1 MVVDLTLRGAKVYID
16 GKIIEAGIAINE
28 GRIDKVAK
36 GSNLPC
42 ASEKINLSGMLILPG
57 IIDVHAHLRDQ
68 ELSYKEDFYSGTCAA
83 ANGGVTL
90 LLDMPNNKPVTM
102 SSGALKER
110 MKIASGKIIVNVA
123 FYSAFPEDISEIRRI
138 ICAGAKAFKV
148 FLSHKVGG
156 IDPNDEDKMIS
167 AFREVADANV
177 PIAVHA
183 EDGSILRKRFRE
195 IGDRGSLDAYLE
207 VHSIEAEVRGVTY
220 AIRLARGSNARTHIC
235 HVSTSEGLRIITGEK
250 SRGLSISCEVTP
262 HHLLL
267 SEKDLRRIGNIALV
281 NPPFRPLPDVLY
293 LQWALENGLID
304 IVASDHAPHAF
315 KEKDASSVWDVSA
328 GISGVE
334 TMLPLMLTMVNK
346 GHISL
351 STLVKVL
358 SENPSRIFGFRD
370 RGRIK
375 EGFYADLVVVDL
387 KREWTIDSTEF
398 YSKAKFSPFDGWRVK
413 GKPMKTFVN
422 GVLVADEGEIV
433 AKPGSGKIVGWEK
446 L

>member
-1 MVVDLTLRGAKVYID
+1 LVVDLILKGAKVYID
-16 GKIIEAGIAINE
+16 GKIIEAGIAIDE
-28 GRIDKVAK
+28 GRIVKVAK
-36 GSNLPC
+36 EPSLPC
-42 ASEKINLSGMLILPG
+42 TSERINLGGMLILPG
-57 IIDVHAHLRDQ
+57 AIDVHAHLRNQ

-83 ANGGVTL
+83 ASGGVTL

-102 SSGALKER
+102 SSEALKER
-110 MKIASGKIIVNVA
+110 MKIASRKIIVNVA

-138 ICAGAKAFKV
+138 IRVGAKAFKV

-156 IDPNDEDKMIS
+156 IDPSDEDIMIS
-167 AFREVADANV
+167 AFREVAGANV

-183 EDGSILRKRFRE
+183 EDGSILHKRFGE
-195 IGDRGSLDAYLE
+195 IGDRGSFDAYLE
-207 VHSIEAEVRGVTY
+207 VHSTETEVRGIVR
-220 AIRLARGSNARTHIC
+220 AIRLARRSNARIHIC
-235 HVSTSEGLRIITGEK
+235 HVSTSEGLRIITNEK
-250 SRGLSISCEVTP
+250 FHGLPISCEATP

-281 NPPFRPLPDVLY
+281 NPPLRPLSNVLY
-293 LQWALENGLID
+293 LRWALENGLID

-346 GHISL
+346 GQISL

-433 AKPGSGKIVGWEK
+433 AKPGSGKIVGWEE